1 LGLRAGTEVSLI
13 SSAAQWVRSRVVER
27 VFFLEREDN
36 MSALRKFIDA
46 VNTGAVQLG
55 KAVAVPAAKRPPP
68 PETHAPPAPAA
79 APAAARAP
87 AGGARRPAAAG
98 GAPGAAPAGG
108 DIYRTQND
116 NLYLRGGTCNM
127 TSLSMGLLSMADGDE
142 MRAKQKTAEAL
153 RRLGKPLG

>member
-1 LGLRAGTEVSLI
+1 AGGVLTARQAPPARHRPGARVRSAGTDVSLI
-13 SSAAQWVRSRVVER
+13 SSEAQWVRSRVVER

-79 APAAARAP
+79 A
-87 AGGARRPAAAG
+87 
-98 GAPGAAPAGG
+98 
-108 DIYRTQND
+108 
-116 NLYLRGGTCNM
+116 
-127 TSLSMGLLSMADGDE
+127 
-142 MRAKQKTAEAL
+142 
-153 RRLGKPLG
+153 